1 MMDLY
6 WTDENLRKA
15 KRLAEMAGDLGLTA
29 AQLSLAWCLRHPA
42 VTSVI
47 SGVTKVSQLEDNL
60 KAADAVIPDDVYQA
74 LNELFPGRR
83 ATGAS

>member
-6 WTDENLRKA
+6 WSEEKLRTVQEMK
-15 KRLAEMAGDLGLTA
+15 EMAGDLGLTC
-29 AQLSLAWCLRHPA
+29 AQLAMAWCLRHPA

-60 KAADAVIPDDVYQA
+60 GAAEAKIPDDVYQK
-74 LNELFPGRR
+74 LNEMFPW
-83 ATGAS
+83 GAESLAP